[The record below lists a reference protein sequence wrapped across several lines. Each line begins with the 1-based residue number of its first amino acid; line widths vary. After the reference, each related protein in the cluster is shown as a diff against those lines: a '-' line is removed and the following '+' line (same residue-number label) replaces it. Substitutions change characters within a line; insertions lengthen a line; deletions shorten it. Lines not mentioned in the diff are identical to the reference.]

1 MIGVAS
7 CPDGPSTDAAP
18 PAARLPFARIIM
30 RRLTTRRLT
39 TYEHR
44 IIRIVGIAAAA
55 LLPAL
60 VRG

>member
-1 MIGVAS
+1 
-7 CPDGPSTDAAP
+7 
-18 PAARLPFARIIM
+18 M

>member
-1 MIGVAS
+1 
-7 CPDGPSTDAAP
+7 
-18 PAARLPFARIIM
+18 M
-30 RRLTTRRLT
+30 RRLTTLRLNTRRLT

-44 IIRIVGIAAAA
+44 IIRIVGIAAAT

>member
-1 MIGVAS
+1 MA
-7 CPDGPSTDAAP
+7 PDPESVMP
-18 PAARLPFARIIM
+18 
-30 RRLTTRRLT
+30 RLTARRLT

-44 IIRIVGIAAAA
+44 IIRVVGIAAAA